1 MGSRAVTARRTR
13 RHWALPGDGI
23 IDLAAAKTAAR
34 GARPVVTSTVRPRR
48 RRERK
53 SRATAARQA
62 LSLCEADLLRLTW
75 DRGDMPQG
83 SCGRPRVRVVTTRA
97 ALRAAGVPPDLAAAL
112 HRRLRL
118 IPEEETGR

>member
-1 MGSRAVTARRTR
+1 MLSD
-13 RHWALPGDGI
+13 DGV
-23 IDLAAAKTAAR
+23 IDLAAATTAAR

-48 RRERK
+48 RRKRK

-62 LSLCEADLLRLTW
+62 LSLYEADLLRLTW
-75 DRGDMPQG
+75 DKGDMPQG
-83 SCGRPRVRVVTTRA
+83 SCGWPRVRVVTTRA

-112 HRRLRL
+112 RRRLRL

>member
-1 MGSRAVTARRTR
+1 MGSRAVTAQRTCRR
-13 RHWALPGDGI
+13 LMLSDDGV
-23 IDLAAAKTAAR
+23 IDLVAVKIAAR

-48 RRERK
+48 RRRRK

-62 LSLCEADLLRLTW
+62 LSLYEADLLRLTW

-83 SCGRPRVRVVTTRA
+83 SCGRPRARVVTTRA

-112 HRRLRL
+112 RRRLRL

>member
-1 MGSRAVTARRTR
+1 VTARLTR
-13 RHWALPGDGI
+13 RRLMLSDDGV
-23 IDLAAAKTAAR
+23 IDLVAVKIAAR

-48 RRERK
+48 RRRRK

-62 LSLCEADLLRLTW
+62 LSLYEADLLRLTW
-75 DRGDMPQG
+75 DRGDMPQD

-97 ALRAAGVPPDLAAAL
+97 ALRAAGVPPDLAAVL
-112 HRRLRL
+112 RRRLRL

>member
-1 MGSRAVTARRTR
+1 MGSRAVTAQRPRRR
-13 RHWALPGDGI
+13 LMLSDDAV
-23 IDLAAAKTAAR
+23 IDLAAVKTAAR
-34 GARPVVTSTVRPRR
+34 RARPVVTSTVRPRR
-48 RRERK
+48 RRRRR

-62 LSLCEADLLRLTW
+62 LSLYEADLLRLTW

-83 SCGRPRVRVVTTRA
+83 SCGRPRARVVTMRA

-112 HRRLRL
+112 RRHLRL

>member
-1 MGSRAVTARRTR
+1 MTAQRTR
-13 RHWALPGDGI
+13 RSLMLSDDGV
-23 IDLAAAKTAAR
+23 IDLVAVKTAAR

-48 RRERK
+48 RRKRK

-62 LSLCEADLLRLTW
+62 LSLYEADLLRLTW

-83 SCGRPRVRVVTTRA
+83 SCGRPRVRVATTRA
-97 ALRAAGVPPDLAAAL
+97 ALRAAGVPPQIAAAL
-112 HRRLRL
+112 RRRMRL